1 MRQDFIPVNTFP
13 SPVLA
18 ASGSEGLISARNCEI
33 PNSKIQNPDSKFQN
47 FKFQKCWVF
56 LTLLLGFEIFRFGI
70 CKLSFAGA
78 PHCVI
83 NKYYKNYWTNLSD
96 FMEKQK

>member
-1 MRQDFIPVNTFP
+1 
-13 SPVLA
+13 
-18 ASGSEGLISARNCEI
+18 
-33 PNSKIQNPDSKFQN
+33 
-47 FKFQKCWVF
+47 

-96 FMEKQK
+96 FMEKQKWFAEDDWMLIEGKVDVLIFRSKKYQLKFILSYLCFFVYLWKIE

>member
-1 MRQDFIPVNTFP
+1 
-13 SPVLA
+13 
-18 ASGSEGLISARNCEI
+18 
-33 PNSKIQNPDSKFQN
+33 
-47 FKFQKCWVF
+47 